1 MLKNATRRVKA
12 LVRHDDYP
20 GQEIIHFPVEGL
32 LPAGH
37 SLVSNMILGTL
48 VYLVCSADGP
58 QMLAEE
64 QFTSSEMRVLLPL
77 LQSYPHY
84 CPHEM
89 LLANFSTGSVSE
101 VTVARCRQHLQDA
114 QDAGT
119 WDQEMRPVRNVLS
132 RARLKLRPLGLDILS
147 IFETGY
153 ILLPVSERGGPGR
166 GRRRKGEL
174 SLRSTSQPEV
184 FDDVNEEIEMYV
196 MRDGSP

>member
-1 MLKNATRRVKA
+1 MLKTATRRVKA
-12 LVRHDDYP
+12 LAGHDDYP
-20 GQEIIHFPVEGL
+20 DQEIIHFPVEGL
-32 LPAGH
+32 LSASH
-37 SLVSNMILGTL
+37 SLVANMTLGTL

-89 LLANFSTGSVSE
+89 LLANFSTGNGSE
-101 VTVARCRQHLQDA
+101 VTVARCRQQLQDA

-132 RARLKLRPLGLDILS
+132 RTRLKLRLLGLDILS

-153 ILLPVSERGGPGR
+153 ILLPVSERGRSRQGKKAER
-166 GRRRKGEL
+166 GVKPPQHV
-174 SLRSTSQPEV
+174 SA
-184 FDDVNEEIEMYV
+184 
-196 MRDGSP
+196 GSFR